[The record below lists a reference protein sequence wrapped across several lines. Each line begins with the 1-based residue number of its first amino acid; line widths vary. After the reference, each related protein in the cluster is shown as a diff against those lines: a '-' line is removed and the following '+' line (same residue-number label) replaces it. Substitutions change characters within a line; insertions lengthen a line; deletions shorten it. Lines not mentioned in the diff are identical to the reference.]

1 MSMQEL
7 ASVIPLFEH
16 MAAYRTSQTIAVP
29 AGSHRLIV
37 ALSGHV
43 SVTGSDGEPAPV
55 AQAFACDPLHGPYRV
70 QVPRTREAS
79 YIVLSYRVFPETSA
93 WSLYGPLRASSAV
106 KIKYML
112 DELALFAQAPGNA
125 EPEHERVV
133 RQVRK
138 RLLLERVLFIYLYET
153 ARAREVQSSAAN
165 MEESLAYINEHY
177 MLKLTLPQLAERAGV
192 SVGHY
197 TVLFKAMTGTT
208 MSHYLRRL
216 RIDKEK
222 QMFRHF
228 RLPAKEVAQRVGY
241 ADYFHFSRAFKLE
254 AGCSPTAFLRTGSG
268 EIE

>member
-1 MSMQEL
+1 MSMLEL

-16 MAAYRTSQTIAVP
+16 MATYRTSQTLAVP
-29 AGSHRLIV
+29 AGGHRLVI

-43 SVTGSDGEPAPV
+43 SVTGNGGEPALV
-55 AQAFACDPLHGPYRV
+55 AQAFACHPLHGPYRI
-70 QVPRTREAS
+70 QVPRTREAA
-79 YIVLSYRVFPETSA
+79 YVVLSYRVLPEASA
-93 WSLYGPLRASSAV
+93 WSLYGPLRASSGV

-112 DELALFAQAPGNA
+112 DELALFAQMPQHT
-125 EPEHERVV
+125 ESEDERLV

-153 ARAREVQSSAAN
+153 ARAQEAQSSAAS

-177 MLKLTLPQLAERAGV
+177 MLKLTLPQLAERAGI

-216 RIDKEK
+216 RIDKAK
-222 QMFRHF
+222 QMFRQF

-241 ADYFHFSRAFKLE
+241 GDYFHFSRAFKLE
-254 AGCSPTAFLRTGSG
+254 TGCSPTAFLKINSD